1 MIDTQAIRNKI
12 LDLAMCGKLTE
23 QLPEDGTAEELYR
36 QIQAEKQS
44 LIKAGKIKKE
54 EPLPEIAEKEIPFEI
69 PTNWK
74 WIALGN
80 ITSKISSGNT
90 PPGGKKSD
98 VYVPNGFPL
107 FREQN
112 IYDDGIRQAGLV
124 YISEKLLETRQNST
138 VKAKDILLNI
148 TGGSIGRCA
157 LVPNN
162 FDRGSINQHILI
174 IRPVEPE
181 IRFYIHM
188 LICGPYIQSHIKN
201 NAVGDKDGFSGGRCK
216 SIFVPLP
223 PLAEQH
229 RIVARIEQAFSALDT
244 IDALQAKYADNL
256 TVLKSKLIDAA
267 IQGKLTEQL
276 PEDGTAEKL
285 YQQIQAE
292 KHALIKTGKIKKEK
306 PLPEISADEIP
317 FEIPSNWCW
326 CRLQSLFNF
335 IDYRGA
341 TPNKISEGVPF
352 ITAKNVRQGYID
364 YSISEYIS
372 EEDYQKRQL
381 RGISHKGDLLF
392 TTEAPMGYAAIADLD
407 RFSAGQRL
415 ITLQQYTDDHLL
427 ENKYYMYAI
436 STPFFQKQLDD
447 KCSGTTVKGIK
458 ADRLKQFLIPLPP
471 LAEQKRIVESLD
483 KFLAVCD
490 KF

>member
-1 MIDTQAIRNKI
+1 MINTQAIRNKI
-12 LDLAMCGKLTE
+12 LNLAMRGKLTE
-23 QLPEDGTAEELYR
+23 QLPEDGTSEELYQ
-36 QIQAEKQS
+36 QIIVHKNKLFARS
-44 LIKAGKIKKE
+44 TIKKDKSIPIQE
-54 EPLPEIAEKEIPFEI
+54 SEKEKPSIPS
-69 PTNWK
+69 NWK
-74 WIALGN
+74 WVVFGKVITLISGQDLKTEEYNASESGIPYLTGASNFDEKSQLIINRWTEQPKNIA
-80 ITSKISSGNT
+80 
-90 PPGGKKSD
+90 
-98 VYVPNGFPL
+98 
-107 FREQN
+107 
-112 IYDDGIRQAGLV
+112 
-124 YISEKLLETRQNST
+124 
-138 VKAKDILLNI
+138 VKGDILLSCKGTVGKLAI
-148 TGGSIGRCA
+148 LEVDRVHIARQFMSIRTYDTD
-157 LVPNN
+157 V
-162 FDRGSINQHILI
+162 
-174 IRPVEPE
+174 
-181 IRFYIHM
+181 RFTAFF
-188 LICGPYIQSHIKN
+188 IQSIIDGIKK
-201 NAVGDKDGFSGGRCK
+201 VSKGLIPGIERDDILRLSL
-216 SIFVPLP
+216 PLP
-223 PLAEQH
+223 PLAEQQ
-229 RIVARIEQAFSALDT
+229 RIVEKIEQAFSALDT
-244 IDALQAKYADNL
+244 IDTLQAKYADNL
-256 TVLKSKLIDAA
+256 TVMKGKLIDAA

-276 PEDGTAEKL
+276 PEDGMAEEL

-292 KHALIKTGKIKKEK
+292 KQALIKTGKIKKEK
-306 PLPEISADEIP
+306 PLPEISAEEIP

-326 CRLQSLFNF
+326 CRLISVFNF

-352 ITAKNVRQGYID
+352 VTAKNVRQGYID

-372 EEDYQKRQL
+372 EEDYQKRQS

-490 KF
+490 EF

>member
-1 MIDTQAIRNKI
+1 MIDTKAIRSKI
-12 LDLAMCGKLTE
+12 LDLAIRGKLTE
-23 QLPEDGTAEELYR
+23 QLPEDGTAEYLYQ
-36 QIQAEKQS
+36 QILAKKQALTPKGS
-44 LIKAGKIKKE
+44 LKKE
-54 EPLPEIAEKEIPFEI
+54 NPLPDITHEEIPFEI
-69 PTNWK
+69 PNNWM
-74 WIALGN
+74 WIRLGTLALQ
-80 ITSKISSGNT
+80 ITDGTHRTPTYQKEGVPFLSVQNISSGYLDL
-90 PPGGKKSD
+90 S
-98 VYVPNGFPL
+98 
-107 FREQN
+107 N
-112 IYDDGIRQAGLV
+112 IK
-124 YISEKLLETRQNST
+124 YIPVNEHME
-138 VKAKDILLNI
+138 
-148 TGGSIGRCA
+148 
-157 LVPNN
+157 
-162 FDRGSINQHILI
+162 LI
-174 IRPVEPE
+174 
-181 IRFYIHM
+181 
-188 LICGPYIQSHIKN
+188 K
-201 NAVGDKDGFSGGRCK
+201 RCK
-216 SIFVPLP
+216 PEKNDVLVCRIGTLGKALRIDTDLSFSIFVSLGLIKTGIEVLSNHIVSVINSGYGANWIQSVKAGGAMHAYKINLADLNLLLIPLP
-223 PLAEQH
+223 PLAEQQ
-229 RIVARIEQAFSALDT
+229 RIFEKIKQAFSALDT
-244 IDALQAKYADNL
+244 IDALQAKYADDL

-276 PEDGTAEKL
+276 PEDGTAEEL

-292 KHALIKTGKIKKEK
+292 KQALIKEGKIKKEK

-372 EEDYQKRQL
+372 EEDYQKRQS

-415 ITLQQYTDDHLL
+415 ITLQQYTDDYLL

-471 LAEQKRIVESLD
+471 LAEQQRIVERLD
-483 KFLAVCD
+483 KLLAVCYE
-490 KF
+490 